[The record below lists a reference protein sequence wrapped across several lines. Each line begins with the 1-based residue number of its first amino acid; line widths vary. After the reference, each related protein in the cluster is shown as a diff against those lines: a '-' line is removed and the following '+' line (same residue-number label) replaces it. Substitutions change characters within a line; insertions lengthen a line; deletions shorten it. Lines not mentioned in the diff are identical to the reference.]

1 MFDFRNGLVW
11 STDSLTLLVCMSC
24 LKEGLY
30 CSKLS
35 CRVTIRGRVS
45 QDFTSGRS
53 KCLRGERLGKKWTLS
68 NTLSKGCPQHGGG
81 QFTAGLVTNSILSCL
96 LFCKHE
102 ARGHCK
108 NFYKHT
114 NKVCTHCVL
123 GRPRLRW
130 HTWQCHC
137 ISFLL
142 EATHKRRWGPLKRS
156 ISAQKGLQGF
166 ETGMRKL
173 LEGTKLNN
181 SSSMWGVFDLPS
193 GQILEILEQ
202 KKLVT
207 RPEE

>member
-1 MFDFRNGLVW
+1 
-11 STDSLTLLVCMSC
+11 MSC

-35 CRVTIRGRVS
+35 CRVTIRGWVS

-81 QFTAGLVTNSILSCL
+81 QFTEGLVTNSTLSCL

-114 NKVCTHCVL
+114 NK
-123 GRPRLRW
+123 
-130 HTWQCHC
+130 
-137 ISFLL
+137 
-142 EATHKRRWGPLKRS
+142 
-156 ISAQKGLQGF
+156 GF

-181 SSSMWGVFDLPS
+181 SSSMREGGSLICPPGKFLRFWN
-193 GQILEILEQ
+193 
-202 KKLVT
+202 K
-207 RPEE
+207 RN